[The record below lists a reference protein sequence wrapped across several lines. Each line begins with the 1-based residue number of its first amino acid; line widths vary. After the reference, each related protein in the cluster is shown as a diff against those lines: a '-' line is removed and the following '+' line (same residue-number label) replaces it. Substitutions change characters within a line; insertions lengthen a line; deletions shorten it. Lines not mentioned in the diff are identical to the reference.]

1 MSRGGHEAPAATG
14 GGGGNLPTRES
25 DAALRKL
32 LALPGNE
39 RCADCRER
47 RPKWASV
54 NLGIF
59 VCLRCSGCHRGLGV
73 HISKVR
79 SVTLDAW
86 SRRDL
91 EQLEQCGNAASNRAY
106 LARAPPHLAV
116 PRSGS
121 EMSELQAFIV
131 RKYVEKE
138 WHASQPQSV
147 GRLPDGASP
156 RQPPPEEAEP
166 PPSAFLAGADPY
178 TESAVYAA
186 AAFATAGVGGDPFG
200 QPAFDGASPGRRSP
214 TPVPEDQ
221 DGTPE
226 DGDPFAGS
234 PFGRGEGTA
243 AAEFSAADP
252 FGDQTGA
259 ATGATQRRS
268 APEEQEEAEEEEAA
282 GYETLFFAGG
292 APLGLGLVA
301 RACFRP

>member
-1 MSRGGHEAPAATG
+1 MSRGGGHEAPAPAAT
-14 GGGGNLPTRES
+14 GGGNLPTRES

-73 HISKVR
+73 HVSKVR

-86 SRRDL
+86 GRRDL
-91 EQLEQCGNAASNRAY
+91 EQLEQCGNAESNRAY
-106 LARAPPHLAV
+106 LARAPSDLAV

-178 TESAVYAA
+178 TESAVYAT

-214 TPVPEDQ
+214 PPVPEDE

-234 PFGRGEGTA
+234 PFGRREGAA

-252 FGDQTGA
+252 FGDQTSA
-259 ATGATQRRS
+259 ATDATQRRS
-268 APEEQEEAEEEEAA
+268 APEEQEEDA

>member
-1 MSRGGHEAPAATG
+1 MGTQPKVRASWLAPFPPAAFEG
-14 GGGGNLPTRES
+14 CPRCSATRAQGCS
-25 DAALRKL
+25 PGLGPLSHAKTADGTPAPGCF
-32 LALPGNE
+32 LPG
-39 RCADCRER
+39 
-47 RPKWASV
+47 
-54 NLGIF
+54 
-59 VCLRCSGCHRGLGV
+59 
-73 HISKVR
+73 
-79 SVTLDAW
+79 
-86 SRRDL
+86 
-91 EQLEQCGNAASNRAY
+91 
-106 LARAPPHLAV
+106 
-116 PRSGS
+116 
-121 EMSELQAFIV
+121 LQ
-131 RKYVEKE
+131 
-138 WHASQPQSV
+138 
-147 GRLPDGASP
+147 
-156 RQPPPEEAEP
+156 
-166 PPSAFLAGADPY
+166 
-178 TESAVYAA
+178 
-186 AAFATAGVGGDPFG
+186 TAGDPFG

-214 TPVPEDQ
+214 PPVPEDQ